1 MASAGGQHVVDDEEQ
16 AGRVGKAEEKAA
28 STLPHPIDD
37 DPHFLVSFGSRD
49 QDNPHNWST
58 PYRSWLTAQ
67 LGLLAL
73 AASSGEWPGMHFN
86 TRTDASQQVP

>member
-1 MASAGGQHVVDDEEQ
+1 MAGAGEQHVVDDEEH
-16 AGRVGKAEEKAA
+16 AASTDKAEEKVA
-28 STLPHPIDD
+28 STLPPSVDD
-37 DPHFLVSFGSRD
+37 DPQFLVSFGPQD

-73 AASSGEWPGMHFN
+73 AASSGE
-86 TRTDASQQVP
+86 